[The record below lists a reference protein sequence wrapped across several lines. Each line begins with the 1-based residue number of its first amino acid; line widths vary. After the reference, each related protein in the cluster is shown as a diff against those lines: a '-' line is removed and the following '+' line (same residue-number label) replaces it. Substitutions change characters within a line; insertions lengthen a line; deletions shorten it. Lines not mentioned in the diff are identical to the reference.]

1 MAALRENNRSDI
13 SSVINPTIGHNSLQD
28 WAGEAIRAV
37 RDYADGIQRE
47 VEGRMDAIVAIIKY
61 GQALAEGRKVDKL
74 ITNLVNGLK

>member
-1 MAALRENNRSDI
+1 MSDI

-61 GQALAEGRKVDKL
+61 GQALAEGRKLEKSNN
-74 ITNLVNGLK
+74 NLVNGLK